1 MLKSLLAVAITVVLA
16 GTAAAASPTVEAPKD
31 FAEAPAVTEHGDR
44 VDAAFWRRFGD
55 ATLVT
60 LIERARAHNHD
71 LRSAL
76 ANLDAA
82 GATLRADRLDQFPS
96 ITAEAS
102 AGHRR
107 SSADQ
112 APGQARDARDHDD
125 YSLGARLSWEIDLS
139 GRVRKRVAAGTAE
152 VEAATADLAALRIS
166 IDAAV
171 ARDYLELRGLQA
183 RLAVARE
190 NERSQSETLRLV
202 EAGLAAGRGTEFD
215 TSRAASQLSGTRARI
230 PALSADITAHRNRL
244 AVLTGVAPER
254 FDVDVASVLAL
265 PTLPAAIDPGTPGDL
280 LLRRPDLAAAAARL
294 DAATARLGVARADYF
309 PHFSLG
315 ALLGVQANH
324 GGDLFQRDGQSRLVA
339 LGIDWT
345 FLDVA
350 RVRAGEAR
358 ARASVDGAVANYEK
372 ALLTA
377 LADTETALSG
387 YSSALQEAS
396 ALDAAAS
403 HSGAAAKLARIRYD
417 AGASTLFEVLDAE
430 RSKLA
435 ADDAAAQGRT
445 RSYLQLVALYQALAG
460 AV

>member
-1 MLKSLLAVAITVVLA
+1 MPKSLLALAVALA
-16 GTAAAASPTVEAPKD
+16 ISATAGAAAPIDEVPPQFNGVSAA
-31 FAEAPAVTEHGDR
+31 ADR
-44 VDAAFWRRFGD
+44 GSMVDVAFWQRFGD

-60 LIERARAHNHD
+60 LIEHARARNPN
-71 LRSAL
+71 LKSAL

-82 GATLRADRLDQFPS
+82 SATLRADRVDQFPS

-102 AGHRR
+102 AGHVRN
-107 SSADQ
+107 SADR
-112 APGQARDARDHDD
+112 APGQARDARDHDE
-125 YSLGARLSWEIDLS
+125 YSLGARLSWEFDLS
-139 GRVRKRVAAGTAE
+139 GRVRKRVAAGGAD
-152 VEAATADLAALRIS
+152 VQAAAADLAALRIS

-183 RLAVARE
+183 QLAVAQE
-190 NERSQSETLRLV
+190 NERSQAETLRLV
-202 EAGLAAGRGTEFD
+202 EAGFDAGRGTEFD
-215 TSRAASQLSGTRARI
+215 TARAASQLAGTRSRI
-230 PALSADITAHRNRL
+230 PSLTAAISAHRNRL

-254 FDVDVASVLAL
+254 LDVDVDTDAAL
-265 PTLPAAIDPGTPGDL
+265 PPLPAAIDPGTPGDL
-280 LLRRPDLAAAAARL
+280 LQRRPDLSAAAARL

-315 ALLGVQANH
+315 ALLGAQANH
-324 GGDLFQRDGQSRLVA
+324 GGDLFQRDGQSRLIA

-358 ARASVDGAVANYEK
+358 AKAAVDGAIANYEK

-387 YSSALQEAS
+387 YALALQEAS
-396 ALDAAAS
+396 ALDEAAT
-403 HSGAAAKLARIRYD
+403 HSRAAVKLARIRYE

-435 ADDAAAQGRT
+435 ADDAAVQGRT